1 MYDVVRKTVCGTKVK
16 YVCINDEKEEILL
29 SKAKLVHSQSD
40 QQSGRDIARVIAA
53 KIISS
58 AIISDEN
65 VGIASCTFAALN
77 IFEPVSDSGPEIQ
90 VTSPPPKS

>member
-1 MYDVVRKTVCGTKVK
+1 MYDVVRKTVYGTKVK

-40 QQSGRDIARVIAA
+40 QLPGRDIARVIAA

-77 IFEPVSDSGPEIQ
+77 IFEPVPVSGPEIQ

>member
-40 QQSGRDIARVIAA
+40 QLPGRDIARVIAA

-58 AIISDEN
+58 AIISDEA
-65 VGIASCTFAALN
+65 VDFDSCTFAALN
-77 IFEPVSDSGPEIQ
+77 IFEPVSDSGPETQ